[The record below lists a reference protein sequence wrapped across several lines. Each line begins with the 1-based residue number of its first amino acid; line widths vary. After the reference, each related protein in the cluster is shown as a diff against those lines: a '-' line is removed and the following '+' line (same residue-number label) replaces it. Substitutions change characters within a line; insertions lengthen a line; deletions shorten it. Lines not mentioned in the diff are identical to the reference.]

1 MADSD
6 GALGSLERWSPTLWL
21 AAGALT
27 LVYSSLYG
35 AEAFLGGYP
44 AAREFIGPIGY
55 IVAFAA
61 LLGLYPAVANRR
73 PWLARAGAGLAVL
86 GAAGFLLTLLASAGV
101 VPEDAAWV
109 GAGQL
114 VLILGGMT
122 LSFLV
127 FGGTSLRSGVFSRIV
142 GVLLLMPVA
151 VMALNLS
158 VVIAGLSSPEARF
171 IVSGLWGLSFLG
183 IGFALV
189 TEADTG
195 DQSTPTP
202 DVTTR

>member
-61 LLGLYPAVANRR
+61 LLGLYPAVTNRR

-101 VPEDAAWV
+101 VPEEEAWV
-109 GAGQL
+109 GAGQV
-114 VLILGGMT
+114 VLILVGMT
-122 LSFLV
+122 LSFLA
-127 FGGTSLRSGVFSRIV
+127 FGAASLLSGVHSRTV
-142 GVLLLMPVA
+142 GGLLLVPVV
-151 VMALNLS
+151 VMAMNLG
-158 VVIAGLSSPEARF
+158 VVFAGLASAEARF
-171 IVSGLWGLSFLG
+171 VVSGLWGLSFLAL
-183 IGFALV
+183 GFTLR
-189 TEADTG
+189 TEDAPAG
-195 DQSTPTP
+195 RAQPRPTE
-202 DVTTR
+202 V